1 MYSRDYFLSL
11 IATPFLSQ
19 IDIPLSLLQD
29 EEAVALIM
37 KHKWLINMN
46 ISDYNWA
53 TLVKG
58 GIYRD

>member
-1 MYSRDYFLSL
+1 MYTKDYFLSL
-11 IATPFLSQ
+11 IAAPFLTQ

-29 EEAVALIM
+29 EEVVMLII
-37 KHKWLINMN
+37 KHKWQINTN

-53 TLVKG
+53 TLIKG

>member
-1 MYSRDYFLSL
+1 MYTRDYFLSL
-11 IATPFLSQ
+11 ITAPFLTQ
-19 IDIPLSLLQD
+19 IDIPHSLLQD
-29 EEAVALIM
+29 EEVVVLIV
-37 KHKWLINMN
+37 KHKWQINTN